1 MKVVIVAPV
10 HAYDD
15 VRVFRKEAV
24 TLAAAGHEVV
34 LYARTPDG
42 RPLQRD
48 GVSVRP
54 VRYRNRMS
62 RFAQLPLIGH
72 RVWREDAD
80 VYHLHNPDT
89 IPIAAGLKA
98 RRRRVVYDTH
108 EDFRTE
114 ILLRGWLPS
123 PARRPAAAVVTAM
136 ESFVARIADA
146 VIVTQEQL
154 LDRLPGAVLIGNPPI
169 VDRAAGLAAADR
181 RESRVAVD
189 DDSPRV
195 LGYVGGL
202 STDRGLLR
210 MVDLVAALQQYRPV
224 RLLLIGGAVNDDAL
238 ARAQARPGWRHVEHR
253 GPLPQEEAFA
263 ALDEADAGLILF
275 QDTASHRHIDP
286 NKIYEYLAL
295 ALPFIATD
303 FAGWR
308 ARFGAAQVGLFVP
321 DSTDVADLAARVADF
336 LRDRGSLAR
345 AGRAGADFV
354 WERYSWQRDGAPLL
368 LALYDRLASRS
379 G

>member
-10 HAYDD
+10 HIYDD

-42 RPLQRD
+42 QPLERD

-54 VRYRNRMS
+54 VRYRNRLS
-62 RFAQLPLIGH
+62 RFAQLPLVGH
-72 RVWREDAD
+72 RAWREDAD

-98 RRRRVVYDTH
+98 RRQRVIYDTH

-114 ILLRGWLPS
+114 VLLRGWLPS
-123 PARRPAAAVVTAM
+123 PVRRPAAAVVTAM
-136 ESFVARIADA
+136 EAFVARIADA

-154 LDRLPGAVLIGNPPI
+154 LERLPGAVLIGNPPI

-181 RESRVAVD
+181 RSARAEAPAAAPV
-189 DDSPRV
+189 V

-202 STDRGLLR
+202 SQDRGLLR
-210 MVDLVAALQQYRPV
+210 MVDLVAALQEHLPA

-238 ARAQARPGWRHVEHR
+238 ARAQARPGWRFVDHR
-253 GPLPQEEAFA
+253 GSLPQEDAFA
-263 ALDEADAGLILF
+263 ALSDADAGLILF
-275 QDTASHRHIDP
+275 EDTASHRHVDP

-308 ARFGAAQVGLFVP
+308 ARFGAARVGLFVP
-321 DSTDVADLAARVADF
+321 ATADAAELAGAVAQFVADRRALARV
-336 LRDRGSLAR
+336 
-345 AGRAGADFV
+345 GRAGADFV
-354 WERYSWQRDGAPLL
+354 WRRYSWQNDGAPLL
-368 LALYDRLASRS
+368 LALYDRVVGRP
-379 G
+379 